1 MRLGLTISSC
11 AHAAVLVMAVV
22 GFASTK
28 PFEIKPEVALPVD
41 LVSVEE
47 FTNLTTGLKSGEI
60 KETPQAPKAP
70 EENNAEPQPEPQPEE
85 KPAPAPQPTAAPEP
99 EPEPEKAAEAEPA
112 PPPEPEPEA
121 KPEPEKPKYVQMP
134 KRIEMPRHLPKPRQ
148 QVARNEARPTPLT
161 PQAREEQ
168 KQFDPDSIAA
178 LLDKQERPPES
189 GGVTQE
195 ALDGQASLGAP
206 TGFANR
212 LSVSDID
219 YLRQQISRCWSPPV
233 GVLDAVGLIVKLD
246 LELNLDG
253 SLARAP
259 IVPNSSGEPIF
270 TIASEAAAR
279 AVVQCQPY
287 TLPPEKFDVWRR
299 MIVNFDPRE
308 MAGG

>member
-1 MRLGLTISSC
+1 
-11 AHAAVLVMAVV
+11 MAVI

-28 PFEIKPEVALPVD
+28 PFEVTPEVALPVD

-47 FTNLTTGLKSGEI
+47 YTNLTTGLKSGEI

-70 EENNAEPQPEPQPEE
+70 EENNAAPQPEPQPEE
-85 KPAPAPQPTAAPEP
+85 KPAPAQPAAAPEP
-99 EPEPEKAAEAEPA
+99 EPEPEPAQAEAEPA
-112 PPPEPEPEA
+112 PPPEPEPEPEA
-121 KPEPEKPKYVQMP
+121 KPKEPEKPQYVQLP
-134 KRIEMPRHLPKPRQ
+134 KKVEMPRRPPRPRQ
-148 QVARNEARPTPLT
+148 EVARNEPKPTPIT

-206 TGFANR
+206 TGLANR
-212 LSVSDID
+212 LSMSDID
-219 YLRQQISRCWSPPV
+219 YLRQQMSRCWSPPV
-233 GVLDAVGLIVKLD
+233 GVLDAVGLVVKLD

-253 SLARAP
+253 SLARDP
-259 IVPNSSGEPIF
+259 IVANSSGAPIF
-270 TIASEAAAR
+270 TIAAEAARR
-279 AVVQCQPY
+279 AVIQCQPY
-287 TLPPEKFDVWRR
+287 SLPPEKFDVWRR

-308 MAGG
+308 MMGG